1 MLKTLVLLTLITISN
16 LNSQSLYVD
25 PGQVAVLTLNG
36 QILKDKQ
43 EEQVDKLNRLNQLQI
58 STGVALN
65 KINTVQEKVY
75 DGMREVSS
83 IITGSMSLQRT
94 YQNLD
99 DAVRITTESVEL
111 ISDNP
116 HYSILMGDIMQR
128 FQESS
133 VEMYT
138 DIASIITSNAQNLMT
153 AGDRKQLLYEI
164 ENNSYQLKI
173 SALMIKIRMRRIERV
188 GFLKAALPFSSGYRN
203 RDLETFKQ
211 AFDL

>member
-1 MLKTLVLLTLITISN
+1 MLKTLILITIIAVSN
-16 LNSQSLYVD
+16 LHSQSLYID
-25 PGQVAVLTLNG
+25 PGQVAILTLNG

-43 EEQVDKLNRLNQLQI
+43 EEQVDKLSRLNQLQV
-58 STGVALN
+58 STGIALN

-99 DAVRITTESVEL
+99 DAVRITAESVEL